1 MITVEKAQKIVPV
14 KKAVD
19 YNKVA
24 STYNRRFAED
34 NQKGIESTLISLAR
48 ECKAKNILEAG
59 CGTGHWLGKLVET
72 GSQILGLDLSF
83 GMLSQAAV
91 LTQFPLIQGRAENL
105 PLRSDSFDLV
115 YCVNAIHH
123 FDRPQD
129 FIYGAKRLLHSGG
142 GLAIIGMEP
151 PRKRDD
157 WFIYQYFEGTYETDL
172 KRYPSLETIQNW
184 MAIAGL
190 SQIKW
195 RVVERIS
202 NSLVGQA
209 IFDYPFLRKDST
221 SQLILLTDEM
231 YDAGLRRIHQAL
243 EKAEAQ
249 QITIR
254 FPVEISIS
262 MVSGR
267 AF

>member
-1 MITVEKAQKIVPV
+1 MPVE
-14 KKAVD
+14 KAVD
-19 YNKVA
+19 YDKVA
-24 STYNRRFAED
+24 PTYNRRFAED
-34 NQKGIESTLISLAR
+34 KLNGIESALISLAR
-48 ECKAKNILEAG
+48 ETKAKNILEAG
-59 CGTGHWLGKLVET
+59 CGTGHWLNELAGMDR
-72 GSQILGLDLSF
+72 QIYGLDLSF

-91 LTQFPLIQGRAENL
+91 SKKFPLIQGRAENL
-105 PLRSDSFDLV
+105 PLQSDSFDLV
-115 YCVNAIHH
+115 YCVNALHH

-129 FIYGAKRLLHSGG
+129 FIYGVRRLLRLGG
-142 GLAIIGMEP
+142 ALAVIGMVP
-151 PRKRDD
+151 PRQRDD

-221 SQLILLTDEM
+221 SQLIVLSDEM

-243 EKAEAQ
+243 EKADTQ
-249 QITIR
+249 QITIK

-262 MVSGR
+262 MVSSR